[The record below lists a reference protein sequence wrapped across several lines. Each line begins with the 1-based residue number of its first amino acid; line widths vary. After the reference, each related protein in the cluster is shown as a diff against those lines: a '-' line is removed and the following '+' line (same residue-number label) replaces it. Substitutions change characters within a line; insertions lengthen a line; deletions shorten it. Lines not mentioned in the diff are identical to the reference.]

1 MSGALWIREAEVA
14 ALLDMREAIEAL
26 EAGLQA
32 EARGE
37 ARNMTKTHIA
47 WEGATLHALGAVFPA
62 AGFAGTKTWSH
73 TPGGATPLLIL
84 FDSGT
89 GALRAIIEAFVLG
102 QLRTG
107 AASGVA
113 TRWLAVEG
121 ADEMAVIG
129 TGRQALAQVAAVAA
143 VRPLRRV
150 RVFGRDPERR
160 AEFVRRVRDELGLAA
175 EAAPSVAAAV
185 RQAPIITT
193 VTRAAEPFLAA
204 ADVARGAHVNAVG
217 AINPAVAEIGA
228 DVVARCRRI
237 VADSVPQARELS
249 RELRSGLGAEGHPW
263 DRVRPLSSLVAEG
276 RARFS
281 EDDVTLFKSLGTG
294 IADLSLGTEVFR
306 RAQQRGLG
314 LPLAAPERA
323 APRLRVERAQEG
335 TNGGKERV

>member
-1 MSGALWIREAEVA
+1 MSAPLWIREAEVA
-14 ALLDMREAIEAL
+14 SLLDIGEAIEAL
-26 EAGLQA
+26 ETGLRA

-37 ARNMTKTHIA
+37 ARNMIKTQIG
-47 WEGATLHALGAVFPA
+47 WEGATLHALGAAFPA
-62 AGFAGTKTWSH
+62 AGFAGTKTWTH
-73 TPGGATPLLIL
+73 TQGGATPLLVL

-89 GALRAIIEAFVLG
+89 GALRAIIEAFCLG

-113 TRWLAVEG
+113 TRWLAAPG

-129 TGRQALAQVAAVAA
+129 TGRQALPQVAAVAA
-143 VRPLRRV
+143 VRRLRRV

-160 AEFVRRVRDELGLAA
+160 AEFVRRVGDELGLAA
-175 EAAPSVAAAV
+175 EAAPSVADAV
-185 RQAPIITT
+185 RGTPIVTT
-193 VTRAAEPFLAA
+193 VTRATEPFLGA

-228 DVVARCRRI
+228 DLVARCHRI

-249 RELRSGLGAEGHPW
+249 RELRNGLGAVGPAW
-263 DRVRPLSSLVAEG
+263 NRVQPLSALVAAG
-276 RARFS
+276 RARHP
-281 EDDVTLFKSLGTG
+281 EEDVTLFKALGTG
-294 IADLSLGTEVFR
+294 IADLSLGTEVFQ

-323 APRLRVERAQEG
+323 APRLRPRRAEEETHGG
-335 TNGGKERV
+335 TKRI